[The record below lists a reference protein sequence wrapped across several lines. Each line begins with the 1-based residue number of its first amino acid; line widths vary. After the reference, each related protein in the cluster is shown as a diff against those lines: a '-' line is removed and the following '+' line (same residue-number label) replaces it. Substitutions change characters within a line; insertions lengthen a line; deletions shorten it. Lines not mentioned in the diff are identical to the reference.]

1 MENWIGLL
9 VIMTLSIFG
18 YKKFQLS
25 GKRLLLWLVLIVLLP
40 LWWQHQLYPE
50 ALVNMSI
57 LSGGWTVYLLVDRK
71 NIKII
76 MSIVLAIL
84 SVFFLLN
91 NAGIISERKID
102 PSRSF
107 WVDNKNQ
114 AELTKFK
121 QMSSFM
127 PFKLK
132 SVVWNSC
139 WQVAETVLRGMS
151 GLGGEKLWPII
162 GPALWFLAII
172 SLYYRTGW
180 EVGIAI
186 FGIVTTGWLSRNPN
200 TSLIGIYLLP
210 AMVVMSLPAIKKI
223 HLKIL
228 VLLVLITLPFIF

>member
-9 VIMTLSIFG
+9 VIMTLAVLG
-18 YKKFQLS
+18 YKKIQLS
-25 GKRLLLWLVLIVLLP
+25 GKRLLLGLVLIVLIP
-40 LWWQHQLYPE
+40 LWWQHQLYRE

-57 LSGGWTVYLLVDRK
+57 LSGGWAIYLLVDRK

-76 MSIVLAIL
+76 MSIILAIL
-84 SVFFLLN
+84 SIFFLLN
-91 NAGIISERKID
+91 NTGLISEGKID

-114 AELTKFK
+114 AELKKFQ
-121 QMSSFM
+121 QMSLFL
-127 PFKLK
+127 PFR
-132 SVVWNSC
+132 SRTVVWGSW
-139 WQVAETVLRGMS
+139 WQVAETVLKGMS
-151 GLGGEKLWPII
+151 GFGGEKLWPII

-180 EVGIAI
+180 KVGIII

-210 AMVVMSLPAIKKI
+210 ATVAVSLPAIKKI
-223 HLKIL
+223 PLRIL
-228 VLLVLITLPFIF
+228 IILILITLPFIF